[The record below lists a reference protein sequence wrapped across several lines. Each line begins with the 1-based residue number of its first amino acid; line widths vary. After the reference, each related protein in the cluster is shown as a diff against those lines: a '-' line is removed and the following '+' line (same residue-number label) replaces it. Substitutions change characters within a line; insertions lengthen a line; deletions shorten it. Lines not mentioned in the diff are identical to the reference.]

1 MLSLIFPMAEGTR
14 LGKIES
20 ELARIE
26 TEMRLDKEQRKSF
39 QDRIESQLS
48 KMMDMIEK
56 NGTNKDDHEDNPPL
70 SSSNGSSSAFAACIS
85 HKDLKRDLPMFDGND
100 IDDWIFRL
108 EEFFDAARI
117 PFEQCIKFASFHM
130 VGPAYAWYKWLIRNN
145 YT

>member
-1 MLSLIFPMAEGTR
+1 MPEGTR

-56 NGTNKDDHEDNPPL
+56 NGTNRDNHEDNPLSLPL
-70 SSSNGSSSAFAACIS
+70 MVPLQPLLPAYLTETSSATSPCS
-85 HKDLKRDLPMFDGND
+85 M
-100 IDDWIFRL
+100 
-108 EEFFDAARI
+108 E
-117 PFEQCIKFASFHM
+117 
-130 VGPAYAWYKWLIRNN
+130 
-145 YT
+145 TT